1 METAQAYLWNRLKA
15 EPAYVAFHLA
25 RMAQAFAMTEADLI
39 GVVGGNEKLIRLAA
53 CRVDATIGDAWV
65 EQVRQYT
72 DIASELLDREL
83 VPMIQGYF
91 DTLTM
96 GDDQ

>member
-15 EPAYVAFHLA
+15 DPTYVAFHLA
-25 RMAQAFAMTEADLI
+25 RMAQVFAIPEADLI
-39 GVVGGNEKLIRLAA
+39 GLVGGDEKLIRFVA
-53 CRVDATIGDAWV
+53 CRVDAQIGDAWV
-65 EQVRQYT
+65 EKVSQYT
-72 DIASELLDREL
+72 GIASETLDREL

-96 GDDQ
+96 NEQ